1 MNRFSLFLLAA
12 PVLLA
17 LLMIASVSWG
27 PVPIPAEVV
36 WQQIL
41 SAGWDAENGPHHVII
56 WQLRIP
62 RILLVVLVGATL
74 GCAGTVF
81 QGLFRN
87 PLADPFVIGASGGA
101 ALGAVVA
108 IVLGLE
114 AHFSGVHIV
123 SWLAFAGALSAVATV
138 YALGGFGRHASK
150 VTLILAGAAVS
161 TMFGAAVSFL
171 MLLDQQSLQVI
182 FTWLMGGFAG
192 RSWPQL
198 ASSWPLLTGGLVWML
213 LCARPLDA
221 LALGEETAAGL
232 GLPLARARILIV
244 FGASLATAAAVAVA
258 GIIGF
263 VGLIAPH
270 AARLLVGASHHR
282 VLVASALLGSLLLLL
297 ADNVARTLLAP
308 VEMPVGII
316 TAFLG
321 GPFFLL
327 LLRRHHRRVGFG
339 H

>member
-1 MNRFSLFLLAA
+1 M
-12 PVLLA
+12 V
-17 LLMIASVSWG
+17 ASVGLG
-27 PVPIPAEVV
+27 PVSIPFETVLRHLLGAD
-36 WQQIL
+36 
-41 SAGWDAENGPHHVII
+41 SAVGDGSHAVII
-56 WQLRIP
+56 SQLRIP

-74 GCAGTVF
+74 GCAGTVY

-101 ALGAVVA
+101 ALGAVLA

-114 AHFSGVHIV
+114 TLIPGVGIV
-123 SWLAFAGALSAVATV
+123 SWLAFAGALAAVAAV

-161 TMFGAAVSFL
+161 TMLGAVVSFL
-171 MLLDQQSLQVI
+171 MLLDRQSLQVI
-182 FTWLMGGFAG
+182 FTWLMGSFAG
-192 RSWPQL
+192 RSWPHL
-198 ASSWPLLTGGLVWML
+198 ESSWLLLTLGCVWML

-221 LALGEETAAGL
+221 LTLGEETAAGL
-232 GLPLARARILIV
+232 GLPLTRARILIV
-244 FGASLATAAAVAVA
+244 GGASLATAAAVSVA

-270 AARLLVGASHHR
+270 AARLLVGATHRR
-282 VLVASALLGSLLLLL
+282 VLPASALLGSLLLLL
-297 ADNVARTLLAP
+297 ADDLARTSLAP
-308 VEMPVGII
+308 VEVPVGII

>member
-1 MNRFSLFLLAA
+1 MKRFPLVVITAALFLG
-12 PVLLA
+12 
-17 LLMIASVSWG
+17 LLMVVSVGVG
-27 PVPIPAEVV
+27 PVTIPLGTVAE
-36 WQQIL
+36 QAFATSGSDTDPQ
-41 SAGWDAENGPHHVII
+41 AII
-56 WQLRIP
+56 IRELRIP

-74 GCAGTVF
+74 GMAGTVF

-108 IVLGLE
+108 IVLDLGRAGGGSLT
-114 AHFSGVHIV
+114 
-123 SWLAFAGALSAVATV
+123 WLAFAGALSAVAVV
-138 YALGGFGRHASK
+138 YALGGFGRHASS

-161 TMFGAAVSFL
+161 TVFGAAVSFL
-171 MLLDQQSLQVI
+171 MLLDEQSLQVI

-192 RSWPQL
+192 RGWPQL
-198 ASSWPLLTGGLVWML
+198 ASSWPLMAFGIGWMM

-221 LALGEETAAGL
+221 LTLGEDAAAGL

-244 FGASLATAAAVAVA
+244 VGASLATAAAVSVA

-270 AARLLVGASHHR
+270 AARLLVGAAHRR
-282 VLVASALLGSLLLLL
+282 VLIASALLGAMLLLV
-297 ADNVARTLLAP
+297 ADNLARTFLAP
-308 VEMPVGII
+308 VEVPVGIL

-327 LLRRHHRRVGFG
+327 LLRRHHQRVGFG
-339 H
+339 